1 MTDHHSRRQFLSTAG
16 RLTAGA
22 AAASVLGSPG
32 RALAATKSFR
42 DQVVV
47 LGGGVGG
54 LSAAQ
59 ELAERG
65 SKVTVIEPKALGG
78 KARSMPV
85 PGSGTGGRADLPGE
99 HGFRFFPGFY
109 KNVTDTM
116 SRIPFAGNS
125 NGVLGNLTSAT
136 QTMMTF
142 PGDRQLTFVPS
153 FNEDGL
159 MQGVENVLT
168 VISLAAGI
176 PANET
181 AYITRKMQVF
191 VTSCNER
198 RVGQWE
204 NVSWW
209 DFSNAAKFSKNYQDL
224 WGAGITKSLVAAKG
238 DKASSRTIGL
248 MGEAFVYALMAEAVP
263 AIRAESGY
271 EAADRL
277 FDAPTNEAW
286 IDPWVAHLRS
296 LGVTFV
302 SGYRASRFRMSGGKI
317 VAANL
322 QPTRGGLPDASVT
335 ADWFVAAMP
344 VEQMTP
350 LLSRDVLLA
359 DPDLAR
365 LRKLETDWMNG
376 IQFYLNTPVKHGIR
390 GHYAFLQS
398 PWALTAV
405 EQNLFWESDIAERY
419 GDGSVTSIFSV
430 DVSDWF
436 TRGLLTGKRAVDCT
450 PAEVA
455 DEVWFQMKKALNIDG
470 QVFLSDDMLES
481 WFLDPAISWPNGYGQ
496 PAANSEGLLINTV
509 GSLSDRPDS
518 TTKIPNLFL
527 ASDYVRVDV
536 DLATMEGANEA
547 ARQAVNGLLAA
558 SGSSESPCSIGTL
571 WQPRELEALRRT
583 DQLLYRAGLPN
594 ALDVTTTLGLPI

>member
-1 MTDHHSRRQFLSTAG
+1 MTNPHSRREFLSAAG
-16 RLTAGA
+16 LLTAGA
-22 AAASVLGSPG
+22 AAAGVLGSPG
-32 RALAATKSFR
+32 RAHGATKSFR
-42 DQVVV
+42 AQVVV

-65 SKVTVIEPKALGG
+65 FKVTVIEPKALGG

-85 PGSGTGGRADLPGE
+85 PNTGTGGRADLPGE

-109 KNVTDTM
+109 KNVTETM
-116 SRIPFAGNS
+116 SRIPFPGNS
-125 NGVLGNLTSAT
+125 DGVLGNLTTAS
-136 QTMMTF
+136 QTMMTL
-142 PGDRQLTFVPS
+142 PGDRQLTAPPS
-153 FNEDGL
+153 FNQDGL
-159 MQGVENVLT
+159 MQGIESVLAAT
-168 VISLAAGI
+168 SVAAGI
-176 PANET
+176 PPNET
-181 AYITRKMQVF
+181 AYIVRKMQVF
-191 VTSCNER
+191 TTSCNAR

-224 WGAGITKSLVAAKG
+224 WGTGITKSLVAAKG

-248 MGEAFVYALMAEAVP
+248 MGEAFVYALMGEASP
-263 AIRAESGY
+263 LIRAQSGY

-302 SGYRASRFRMSGGKI
+302 SGYRASRLRVSGGKM
-317 VAANL
+317 VAATL
-322 QPTRGGLPDASVT
+322 QPTRAGLPEASVT

-344 VEQMTP
+344 VEQMAP
-350 LLSRDVLLA
+350 LLSRELLLA
-359 DPDLAR
+359 DPALGR
-365 LRKLETDWMNG
+365 LRRLETDWMNG
-376 IQFYLNTPVKHGIR
+376 IQFYLNSPVKHGIR
-390 GHYAFLQS
+390 GHYAFLQT
-398 PWALTAV
+398 PWALTAI
-405 EQNLFWESDIAERY
+405 EQNLFWEADIAKSY
-419 GDGSVTSIFSV
+419 GDGSVTAIFSV
-430 DVSDWF
+430 DISDWF
-436 TRGLLTGKRAVDCT
+436 TPGLLTGKRAVDCT

-470 QVFLSDDMLES
+470 QVFLSDEMLES
-481 WFLDPAISWPNGYGQ
+481 WFLDPAITWPNGYGQ

-558 SGSSESPCSIGTL
+558 SGSNESPCTLGTL
-571 WQPRELEALRRT
+571 WQPRELQALRDT
-583 DQLLYRAGLPN
+583 DEALYRAGLPN

>member
-1 MTDHHSRRQFLSTAG
+1 MTNQQSRREFLSAAG
-16 RLTAGA
+16 ILTAGA
-22 AAASVLGSPG
+22 ATAGILGSPG
-32 RALAATKSFR
+32 RASAATAAYR
-42 DQVVV
+42 AQVAV

-65 SKVTVIEPKALGG
+65 FKVTVIEPKALGG

-85 PGSGTGGRADLPGE
+85 PGTGTGGRADLPGE

-116 SRIPFAGNS
+116 SRIPFSGNAD
-125 NGVLGNLTSAT
+125 GVLGNLTSAT

-142 PGDRQLTFVPS
+142 PGDRQLTFLPS
-153 FNEDGL
+153 FNQDGL
-159 MQGVENVLT
+159 MQGVQNVLT
-168 VISLAAGI
+168 ATSVAAGI

-181 AYITRKMQVF
+181 AYIVRKMQVF
-191 VTSCNER
+191 VTSCNAR

-209 DFSNAAKFSKNYQDL
+209 DFSNAAKFSKNYQEL
-224 WGAGITKSLVAAKG
+224 WGSGITKSLVAAKG
-238 DKASSRTIGL
+238 DKASSRTIAL
-248 MGEAFVYALMAEAVP
+248 MGEAFIFALMAEGVP
-263 AIRAESGY
+263 PVRAESGY

-296 LGVTFV
+296 LGVKFV
-302 SGYRASRFRMSGGKI
+302 SGYRAKQFRMSGGKV
-317 VAANL
+317 VAASL
-322 QPTRGGLPDASVT
+322 QPTRSGLPNASIT

-350 LLSRDVLLA
+350 LLTADVLRA
-359 DPDLAR
+359 DPKLAR
-365 LRKLETDWMNG
+365 LRRLETDWMNG
-376 IQFYLNTPVKHGIR
+376 IQFYLNSPVKHGIR

-398 PWALTAV
+398 PWALTAI
-405 EQNLFWESDIAERY
+405 EQNLFWEADIAKTY

-430 DVSDWF
+430 DISDWF
-436 TRGLLTGKRAVDCT
+436 TRGLRTGKRAVDCT

-455 DEVWFQMKKALNIDG
+455 AEVWFQIKKALNTDG

-481 WFLDPAISWPNGYGQ
+481 WFLDPAITWPDGYGQ
-496 PAANSEGLLINTV
+496 PAADSERLLINTV

-558 SGSSESPCSIGTL
+558 SGSHESPCPIGTL
-571 WQPRELEALRRT
+571 WQPRELQALR
-583 DQLLYRAGLPN
+583 DADEVLYRAGLPN
-594 ALDVTTTLGLPI
+594 ALDVTSTLKLPI